1 MARVERHDVPLRR
14 PIWYNDSGTSDRR
27 WLHADERGSVVAVS
41 NGAGTATAIDS
52 YDDYGVPGSGNVGR
66 FQYTGQTYLPTLGVY
81 NYKARIYSSRL
92 GRFLQTDPIGYRD
105 GMNAYN
111 YVHADPV
118 NRTDPSGA
126 FQSCWTLY
134 AAPNPDPTIIQVSH
148 DVQHCTEVPDS
159 LRDAARPSLVDPLGG
174 NPNSRITPQ
183 KVTVDR
189 SCAGVGPAN
198 DPGVQAKA
206 LQALQLGQ
214 TAQQRDPTGPRY
226 REYGFSGR
234 PYFFQWIFGKGYV
247 TGQMQAGYETTV
259 SLAEGYFDTF
269 DVHSHPDPNDNIGP
283 SGPDIT
289 GTPSGH
295 TTIVI
300 NPDSVLR
307 CYTRLQ

>member
-1 MARVERHDVPLRR
+1 MPKQF
-14 PIWYNDSGTSDRR
+14 
-27 WLHADERGSVVAVS
+27 DEEAVTNGS
-41 NGAGTATAIDS
+41 GTATAIDS

-81 NYKARIYSSRL
+81 NYKARMYSSRL

-183 KVTVDR
+183 NPKQPASVPRNRLVCDLLTKNDFSTYDAWQAALTLR
-189 SCAGVGPAN
+189 NPDGPAN
-198 DPGVQAKA
+198 NWSDPNLRNAENMLYEAYAGESSLNIWLHQNTKSIRRLFGVSTSPYSADA
-206 LQALQLGQ
+206 LQA
-214 TAQQRDPTGPRY
+214 
-226 REYGFSGR
+226 
-234 PYFFQWIFGKGYV
+234 GYD
-247 TGQMQAGYETTV
+247 GEKLHGMSKKQ
-259 SLAEGYFDTF
+259 LAEWCNDTA
-269 DVHSHPDPNDNIGP
+269 G
-283 SGPDIT
+283 
-289 GTPSGH
+289 
-295 TTIVI
+295 
-300 NPDSVLR
+300 
-307 CYTRLQ
+307 